1 MCEAALTISVVDDD
15 RLIRDSMKR
24 LLRSLG
30 CTVETFAS
38 AADFL
43 ESPHLEKTA
52 CLIADIQMPEMTGLE
67 LYARLLEGARPIPT
81 ILITAYPD
89 EDVRTQALDKGV
101 HGYLVKPFR
110 ENELIAY
117 VHSALGN
124 PKRRLINNPRA

>member
-1 MCEAALTISVVDDD
+1 MREAVLTISVVDDD
-15 RLIRDSMKR
+15 RLFRDSIKR

-43 ESPHLEKTA
+43 KSPHRETTT

-67 LYARLLEGARPIPT
+67 LYARLLEGARAIPT

-89 EDVRTQALDKGV
+89 EDVRAQALTKGV

-117 VHSALGN
+117 VRSALDD
-124 PKRRLINNPRA
+124 PKGV